1 LEKNGGIFVNEKALQ
16 ILEQYDI
23 KLIRS
28 FGGRGAVMLETD
40 QGLKLL
46 KEFAGSKT
54 KLPYEQGLL
63 ARLEAEGVCRADR
76 AVLNREKEAVSLGEY
91 ETPYLLKSWPS
102 GKECDTKNEE
112 DLQRSMETLARIHRA
127 ARGIWGAQGEE
138 KARLTGAD
146 RREEF
151 ERHNRE
157 LKRVQSF
164 IRSKHKKGSFELLYL
179 KYAEGFMREGRRVLS
194 CLLESGYGELYQ
206 RALEEEH
213 ICHGEFIHHNI
224 LVSRQE
230 IAVVNF
236 QHCEINVQVNDISL
250 FLRKIM
256 EKQNWNETLAA
267 RMLAAYE
274 REMPL
279 SGEERYYLALCL
291 SYPEKVWKLAH
302 HYYHTNKAWIPEKSA
317 EKLELFLEQDGRRR
331 QMIKRL
337 FSADCID
344 FS

>member
-16 ILEQYDI
+16 ILEQYDL
-23 KLIRS
+23 KLLRS

-54 KLPYEQGLL
+54 KLPYEQRLL
-63 ARLEAEGVCRADR
+63 KRLEEQKVCRADR
-76 AVLNREKEAVSLGEY
+76 AVLNKEGEAVSVGEY
-91 ETPYLLKSWPS
+91 ETPYLLKNWPS

-112 DLQRSMETLARIHRA
+112 DLLKSMQTLARIHQA
-127 ARGIWGAQGEE
+127 ARGVWNVQGEE
-138 KARLTGAD
+138 KARLTGMD

-157 LKRVQSF
+157 LKRVQNF
-164 IRSKHKKGSFELLYL
+164 IRSKHKKGGFELLYL
-179 KYAEGFMREGRRVLS
+179 KYAENFMKEGRYVLS
-194 CLLESGYGELYQ
+194 CLQESGYGGLFQ
-206 RALEEEH
+206 GACTEEH
-213 ICHGEFIHHNI
+213 ICHGEYIHHNI
-224 LVSRQE
+224 LISRQE

-256 EKQNWNETLAA
+256 EKQNWNEALAA
-267 RMLAAYE
+267 RMLEAYE
-274 REMPL
+274 KEMPL
-279 SGEERYYLALCL
+279 TGEERSYLALCL
-291 SYPEKVWKLAH
+291 YYPEKVWKLAH

-317 EKLELFLEQDGRRR
+317 EKLELFLEQDSRRKL
-331 QMIKRL
+331 MIKRL
-337 FSADCID
+337 FSVEL
-344 FS
+344 